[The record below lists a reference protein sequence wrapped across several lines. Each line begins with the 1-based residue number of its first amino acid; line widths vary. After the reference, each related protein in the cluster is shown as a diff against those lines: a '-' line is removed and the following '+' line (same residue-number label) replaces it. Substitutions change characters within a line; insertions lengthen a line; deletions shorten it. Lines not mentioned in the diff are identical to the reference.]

1 MFNCKGAIR
10 MISAN
15 LFRFKI
21 DVFTYK
27 HVTVFLKNVQLIIND
42 HDEICFT
49 EHVRFC
55 RFLFYISKVF
65 FPNNVNATFKR

>member
-27 HVTVFLKNVQLIIND
+27 HVTVFFEKCTAYN
-42 HDEICFT
+42 
-49 EHVRFC
+49 
-55 RFLFYISKVF
+55 
-65 FPNNVNATFKR
+65 